1 MELWNNRDTTIP
13 DSVFLKEHERLNQF
27 VYTVEPTDSS
37 KYYVVVSNEVCPA
50 VASNMVSLDV
60 LNEIP
65 TAITPYT
72 KDGMND
78 DFMRGHHV
86 IIFNRYGQMIFEGN
100 DGWDGT
106 YRGVLVDPGV
116 YYYNC
121 DIQSNVFKGSIEVV
135 KIE

>member
-1 MELWNNRDTTIP
+1 
-13 DSVFLKEHERLNQF
+13 
-27 VYTVEPTDSS
+27 
-37 KYYVVVSNEVCPA
+37 
-50 VASNMVSLDV
+50 
-60 LNEIP
+60 
-65 TAITPYT
+65 
-72 KDGMND
+72 
-78 DFMRGHHV
+78 
-86 IIFNRYGQMIFEGN
+86 IFNRYGQMIFEGN